1 MSFDV
6 IVWVQSKQKKIK
18 DKYGDQ
24 DEEEREKRMEIL
36 AVRNVIEMF
45 YFVFVYSPVVLLKK
59 HQRAE
64 KEKVKKEI

>member
-6 IVWVQSKQKKIK
+6 IVLGQSKQI
-18 DKYGDQ
+18 KYGDQ
-24 DEEEREKRMEIL
+24 DEEEKKRMEIL